1 MIILNKVI
9 GMDASRS
16 KSGGVVAYVIGIL
29 TSIDPRE
36 YGIKTVHLWAHNE
49 LIKQIPDYSW
59 LVKHTPPILEKSI
72 LHQLFWQYYIL
83 PKELKKFNCDLLFN
97 TCAGSICPYKLSVSI
112 SQDMLSFEAGEIQ
125 RYGIS
130 IERVRLIFLKYTQ
143 IAALKRSKGV
153 IFANQYV
160 KNTFETILGKLSISE
175 VIPHGI
181 HNKFHQIP
189 ISISSHSDTKKTL
202 QILYVSNAAP
212 YKHQWQVVK
221 AIGLLRQQGLDV
233 TLLLVGGGKGKAQKL
248 LDKQRSRTDPN
259 QEFITQLNFV
269 PNEQIPKFLANAD
282 IFVFA
287 SSCENMPITLLEAMG
302 SGLPIA
308 CSNRGPMP
316 EVLQDAGLYFDP
328 EDSDSIAQTL
338 NLMIKN
344 IELRDKLSKK
354 SKSLSQLYSWD
365 KSAKSTWNFIRN
377 CVE

>member
-233 TLLLVGGGKGKAQKL
+233 KGKAQKL

>member
-1 MIILNKVI
+1 M
-9 GMDASRS
+9 
-16 KSGGVVAYVIGIL
+16 
-29 TSIDPRE
+29 
-36 YGIKTVHLWAHNE
+36 
-49 LIKQIPDYSW
+49 YS
-59 LVKHTPPILEKSI
+59 
-72 LHQLFWQYYIL
+72 F
-83 PKELKKFNCDLLFN
+83 
-97 TCAGSICPYKLSVSI
+97 
-112 SQDMLSFEAGEIQ
+112 
-125 RYGIS
+125 
-130 IERVRLIFLKYTQ
+130 
-143 IAALKRSKGV
+143 
-153 IFANQYV
+153 